1 VQSPSG
7 PRRGP
12 EGPPHDP
19 RASYGVAMPL
29 IIPLADLSV
38 SPTAALFEGR
48 KRAGVDVSFFATD
61 HAPGGGPGLHKHP
74 YAEVFV
80 VQEGEATFTVN
91 EERVHVAAGN
101 VVVVPADT
109 PHRFENT
116 GDGRL
121 RQVAIHVSGELIQ
134 FELG

>member
-1 VQSPSG
+1 MV
-7 PRRGP
+7 
-12 EGPPHDP
+12 
-19 RASYGVAMPL
+19 SYCVAMPL
-29 IIPLADLSV
+29 VIPLADLGV

-48 KRAGVDVSFFATD
+48 KHAEVDVSFFVTD
-61 HAPGGGPGLHKHP
+61 HPPGGGPDLHKHP
-74 YAEVFV
+74 YPEVFV

-91 EERVHVAAGN
+91 DEQLPIPAGN
-101 VVVVPADT
+101 VVVVPAGT